1 METPLRRQYLTG
13 LLLGLA
19 VAVLLFV
26 PGIVASVISM
36 ERGHELAASGLIGG
50 ATVIVFILALLTLL
64 ALVAV
69 SWRPADT
76 PPADTPPSH
85 TADPEAEL
93 RLRFARGEINEREF
107 KRMREVLADGNV

>member
-1 METPLRRQYLTG
+1 METPPRRQYLTG

-36 ERGHELAASGLIGG
+36 AQGHELAAPGLIGG

-64 ALVAV
+64 VLVVV
-69 SWRPADT
+69 SWRPAAT
-76 PPADTPPSH
+76 PPAQ

-107 KRMREVLADGNV
+107 KRMREVLGDGNV